1 MKKIF
6 KIILI
11 LFTITICSGCVKID
25 GNTRIKNNKS
35 MSFDISILYDKT
47 IVGKDYISQDDIDNY
62 KKLGYKVKEYKE
74 DNYEG
79 IELNW
84 KVSNV
89 DKVSTTENVSFL
101 MSSIK
106 TKVPEKVFKVK
117 KNWFYNI
124 YTANFIFDSTDI
136 NVVNDEIESDIVRY
150 LCDDGSVIEVSSYD
164 EVRVDCHR
172 AYDFEIE
179 NALSDNPLSLEEL
192 DKKINKNNELKYTV
206 KLSRSALSNNA
217 SDSKNDNKILTWNLK
232 DTGITNINYKFKL
245 YNHLNITITIICIL
259 LFIVAFMF
267 VLKKLIDFF
276 NKKKTKKR
284 K

>member
-136 NVVNDEIESDIVRY
+136 NVVNDEIESDVVRY

-259 LFIVAFMF
+259 LFVVAFMF
-267 VLKKLIDFF
+267 VLKKIIDFV

>member
-136 NVVNDEIESDIVRY
+136 NVVNDEIESDVVRY